1 MTRFTSEAFTD
12 DEWQLLGPEEQARLT
27 RLALL
32 RMKELLS
39 SQRPLSDHQ
48 ERDLQL
54 RVAQSALANASRAKM
69 VLERSD
75 GLIPLDGVLQEIVA
89 LGTKH

>member
-1 MTRFTSEAFTD
+1 MTRITSDAFTD

-39 SQRPLSDHQ
+39 SQRPLSDDQ

-54 RVAQSALANASRAKM
+54 SLAQSVIANASRAKM

-75 GLIPLDGVLQEIVA
+75 GLIPLDGVLQEIAA
-89 LGTKH
+89 LGTVH